1 MLLAVDVS
9 NTNIKFGLYQKAEM
23 KHHWVVSTAR
33 QRTSDEYAMVLNDL
47 ARHAGYE
54 LADIDD
60 IILSSVV
67 PPLTPVFQELA
78 LRYCGKEALLIDHS
92 LDLGIKLLIDN
103 PWELG
108 SDRIVTALAAHHLYG
123 GPAIIIAFSTATTFD
138 VISPE
143 GDFLGGAI
151 APGLVI
157 SAEALSSA
165 ASRLFRIDLT
175 PPRSALGKNTV
186 ENMQSGIIYGHVGL
200 VQGLIKRLR
209 GEIPGVDNEGEVKVI
224 AHGGLA
230 QLMAPI
236 IPEIQH
242 VNQYLPLEG
251 LRLAYEKLRG
261 GKVHIVFMYAKLDG
275 KNRLCRRVEWQRPT
289 FPRGYPRSIIG
300 AGRLNCRV
308 RDGNGCFPSAI
319 ATTPPACKSGWFLPW
334 WR

>member
-54 LADIDD
+54 LTDIDD
-60 IILSSVV
+60 LILSSVV

-78 LRYCGKEALLIDHS
+78 LRYCDKEAYVISHE
-92 LDLGIKLLIDN
+92 LDLGVKLLVDN

-108 SDRIVTALAAHHLYG
+108 SDRIMTTLAAHHIYG
-123 GPAIIIAFSTATTFD
+123 GPAIVIAFSTATTFD
-138 VISPE
+138 VVSAE

-151 APGLVI
+151 APGLMI

-165 ASRLFRIDLT
+165 ASRLYRVDMT
-175 PPRSALGKNTV
+175 PPRSALGKNTI

-200 VQGLIKRLR
+200 VQGLIMRLR
-209 GEIPGVDNEGEVKVI
+209 KEIPDVTDENEVKVI

-230 QLMAPI
+230 QLMSPI
-236 IPEIQH
+236 IPEIQY

-251 LRLAYEKLRG
+251 LRLAYMKLRG
-261 GKVHIVFMYAKLDG
+261 
-275 KNRLCRRVEWQRPT
+275 
-289 FPRGYPRSIIG
+289 
-300 AGRLNCRV
+300 
-308 RDGNGCFPSAI
+308 
-319 ATTPPACKSGWFLPW
+319 
-334 WR
+334 